1 MKLDINI
8 ISLVGYVILAIAFGL
23 QVKNNLASNNTV
35 LIVGSVVVVIGYLIT
50 GIQHGINI
58 ANKKLKHNYGH
69 MILAVYYLSSFL
81 FPMNNNRMDSDVLA
95 LVGHIL
101 LIRNNDSQFNLVGM
115 TSLFGYFVL
124 SIIRLWK
131 NLDGLENKVMLAGSI
146 ITAAFLNI
154 KVFQSLVKDRIKD
167 NFEGMEDSIE
177 ESTIEEME
185 DSIEESTIEGMGR
198 RRRWSNRRWW

>member
-23 QVKNNLASNNTV
+23 QVKNNLVSNNTA
-35 LIVGSVVVVIGYLIT
+35 LIVGSVVVVVGYLIT
-50 GIQHGINI
+50 GIQNGLNM
-58 ANKKLKHNYGH
+58 ANKNLNYNYGH
-69 MILAVYYLSSFL
+69 MILAVYYLASFL
-81 FPMNNNRMDSDVLA
+81 FPINNNRMDSDVLA

-101 LIRNNDSQFNLVGM
+101 LIRNNDSHFNLVGM

-131 NLDGLENKVMLAGSI
+131 NLDDLENKVMLAGSI

-154 KVFQSLVKDRIKD
+154 KVFQNLVKDRIKD
-167 NFEGMEDSIE
+167 TFLN
-177 ESTIEEME
+177 
-185 DSIEESTIEGMGR
+185 
-198 RRRWSNRRWW
+198 